1 MFGPSCS
8 FHKNCSIKTGCCVS
22 ITPISLDWL
31 KGKPTGNPCH
41 CWHKTLKTYVTNIVS
56 FKFCLQP
63 IHWLFFGTD
72 LVFETCPRKPALE
85 CSSQGRWWRRM
96 AGRSR
101 GQVHG
106 FDAKHSDPA
115 TRRKGAKLT
124 RKTSNIHGISQNWE
138 MMRDSFRFIS
148 GSNLAEKMVR
158 NNQHDDP
165 RRVWRGFVPA
175 ALCSAIVDFFLMN
188 CLVCGWD
195 VWHEVVPGRSRTG
208 PPSWPVK
215 IRFLC
220 GDPAVSKHGWWEKWG
235 NQCKSSINGGLS
247 SHVNL
252 IF

>member
-1 MFGPSCS
+1 
-8 FHKNCSIKTGCCVS
+8 
-22 ITPISLDWL
+22 
-31 KGKPTGNPCH
+31 
-41 CWHKTLKTYVTNIVS
+41 
-56 FKFCLQP
+56 
-63 IHWLFFGTD
+63 
-72 LVFETCPRKPALE
+72 
-85 CSSQGRWWRRM
+85 M